1 MKKITLQKAIF
12 LLSTL
17 VEKERNLRSN
27 LFNYKMPL
35 AVNGKEILDEK
46 NSKKMLEEVS
56 KIESIQRDIFELKTK
71 INKANSEVNIDGS
84 TLSALLEE
92 VRLKRGYLA
101 TLKNLLQSGNYT
113 KVENSVGVVQYGVLN
128 EEIISDKVEKLE
140 DEVFN
145 ISQKIDEINASLEIE
160 VTIENEK

>member
-56 KIESIQRDIFELKTK
+56 KIESIQRDIFELKSK